1 MLYNP
6 PAFRET
12 DLAALHAQ
20 ILGTGLTTLITV
32 GDNGSIP
39 GPIVSQLP
47 MLLDPKAGPSGT
59 LTGHLAR
66 GNPQW
71 KDSDFSKPA
80 IAMFIGPDAYV
91 SPSWYPSKAEHGK
104 TVPTWNY
111 SLIYVRGMIET
122 FDDAEEL
129 RAHVTALTERFER
142 DAPAP
147 WKVSDAPED
156 YLQRQFKGIVGLRL
170 TIDTIEGK
178 AKLSQNRT
186 KADQDGVIA
195 ALSASERS
203 DDRAISGMMQQR
215 SSAKA

>member
-6 PAFRET
+6 PHFREQ
-12 DLAALHAQ
+12 DLPALHAQ
-20 ILGTGLTTLITV
+20 ILASGLATLITV
-32 GDNGSIP
+32 GEH
-39 GPIVSQLP
+39 GPIVSHLP
-47 MLLDPKAGPSGT
+47 MLLEPEAAPFGT

-71 KDSDFSKPA
+71 QQSDFSKPA
-80 IAMFIGPDAYV
+80 IAMFMGPDAYV

-104 TVPTWNY
+104 AVPTWNY
-111 SLIYVRGMIET
+111 SLIYVRGMLET
-122 FDDAEEL
+122 FEGADQL
-129 RAHVTALTERFER
+129 RAHVTALTERFEHN
-142 DAPAP
+142 APTP

-170 TIDTIEGK
+170 KIDAIEGK

-195 ALSASERS
+195 ALSASERP
-203 DDRAISGMMQQR
+203 DDRAIGGMMKQR
-215 SSAKA
+215 LPAAG